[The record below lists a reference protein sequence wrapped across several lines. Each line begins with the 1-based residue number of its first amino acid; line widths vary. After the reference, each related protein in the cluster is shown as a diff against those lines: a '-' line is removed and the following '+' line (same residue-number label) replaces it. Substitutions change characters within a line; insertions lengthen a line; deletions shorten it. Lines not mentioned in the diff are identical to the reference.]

1 MMYQPKHLD
10 AGLLRAL
17 RTIERL
23 VPDNNLPTAERACHE
38 LLAIGY
44 RDGLQEASSV
54 LRYFTERHEMPDER
68 RQGFAQALDLLE
80 GMYK

>member
-1 MMYQPKHLD
+1 MPSKVDKILARVLEGQRASEDD
-10 AGLLRAL
+10 ALALLL
-17 RTIERL
+17 S
-23 VPDNNLPTAERACHE
+23 HE

-54 LRYFTERHEMPDER
+54 LRYFTERHEMTDER